1 MYKDHK
7 EGDKTR
13 PTATGHSSNSLGLS
27 NSVAE
32 VLESVA
38 NSLDKRYN
46 TISSEDMLARIHRYN
61 KNIKPTL
68 PTSPSPGADEV
79 SGKGDLQKIKKPKID
94 QIEGLSKES
103 SHTTPKPVASEKLV
117 CTSIPNVPDMS
128 VDVPDLKLG
137 VMGELQ
143 KPKNP
148 KKKLPVGSPHP
159 TPHTPIMW

>member
-61 KNIKPTL
+61 KNIKPIL
-68 PTSPSPGADEV
+68 PTSPGPSKPKPAARPPVNQESDAALQVKPSADEV
-79 SGKGDLQKIKKPKID
+79 SGKGHLQKK
-94 QIEGLSKES
+94 
-103 SHTTPKPVASEKLV
+103 
-117 CTSIPNVPDMS
+117 
-128 VDVPDLKLG
+128 
-137 VMGELQ
+137 
-143 KPKNP
+143 
-148 KKKLPVGSPHP
+148 
-159 TPHTPIMW
+159 